1 MRWHG
6 FNDGLC
12 FKSYVQRIRFSDYSG
27 FAVGITICSFNHSQP
42 YSIENGSNNG
52 FGLLN
57 FHSLS
62 RNMCFHP
69 PSKIYTYIQKFM
81 RWVCDREAEEM
92 KREGKNW
99 STTLINATPSSCVIK
114 ISQSSSFAW
123 IEIYFSWLRSLWAH
137 FICGGFCW
145 IGILYLSV
153 CSHTGY

>member
-52 FGLLN
+52 FGLLS
-57 FHSLS
+57 FYSICVFILHRKFTHIF
-62 RNMCFHP
+62 RNWCGEFATG
-69 PSKIYTYIQKFM
+69 KQKKWKEKEKF
-81 RWVCDREAEEM
+81 
-92 KREGKNW
+92 W
-99 STTLINATPSSCVIK
+99 STTLINATPSLCVIK

-123 IEIYFSWLRSLWAH
+123 IEIYFSWLRPSWAH

-145 IGILYLSV
+145 IGIFYLSV
-153 CSHTGY
+153 CLHTGY